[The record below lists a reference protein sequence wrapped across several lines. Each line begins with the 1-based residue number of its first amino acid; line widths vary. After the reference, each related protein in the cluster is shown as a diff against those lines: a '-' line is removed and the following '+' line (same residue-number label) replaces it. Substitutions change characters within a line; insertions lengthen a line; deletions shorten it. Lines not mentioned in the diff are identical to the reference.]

1 MRRTCCKRM
10 TSGTLLEDVAV
21 EDNDGG
27 NNYNVVWCAIC
38 CKERGLLLNEII
50 DGTRAEHEIDS
61 PSPRDEGG
69 AGENL
74 LGKLYVIMKLE
85 EK

>member
-1 MRRTCCKRM
+1 MRWF
-10 TSGTLLEDVAV
+10 DVR
-21 EDNDGG
+21 
-27 NNYNVVWCAIC
+27 YVVNS
-38 CKERGLLLNEII
+38 GLLLNEII
-50 DGTRAEHEIDS
+50 DGTRGEHEIDS
-61 PSPRDEGG
+61 PSPRDEGA